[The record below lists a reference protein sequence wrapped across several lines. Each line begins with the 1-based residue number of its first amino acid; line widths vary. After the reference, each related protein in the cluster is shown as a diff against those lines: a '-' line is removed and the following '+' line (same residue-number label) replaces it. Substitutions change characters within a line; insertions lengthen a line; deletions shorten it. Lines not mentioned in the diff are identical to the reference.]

1 MIKIR
6 VPATSAN
13 LGPGFDCLGIA
24 LSLYNTFTF
33 EVIEKG
39 IEFIGCNEEFKN
51 EDNLVY
57 TSMKKCFEAIGY
69 KPSGIRINMNCDI
82 PVSRGLGS
90 SAACILGGVMAANE
104 IAGGVL
110 SKTKILEIATEIEGH
125 PDNLAAALYGGMTVS
140 IKDEKKVYVE
150 EVKLN
155 RELNFCALIPE
166 FTLSTEKSRS
176 VLPKEISFKDAL
188 FNIGRTALLIA
199 ALNNGN
205 IHMLKVGCE
214 DKLHQIYRGKLINNY
229 DDILLKCTEL
239 DSKAIFLS
247 GAGPTIMNIIDEE
260 NKEFVEM
267 ITEYVANLENKWT
280 AKQLSV
286 DYKGTTVSR

>member
-57 TSMKKCFEAIGY
+57 SSMKKCFEAIGY

-188 FNIGRTALLIA
+188 FNIGITALLIA

-205 IHMLKVGCE
+205 IDMLKVGCE